1 MQERLLETAKKYFK
15 PEFLN
20 RVDDVIV
27 FRRLEKE
34 DLLAIVDLE
43 IRAVAGRLKSREL
56 VLKVDDEVRDFLIGK
71 GFEPEYGARPL
82 RRAVER
88 YLEDPL
94 AEELLKGYFSGASA
108 VTVKVDNQ
116 KLLFFPETA
125 GEPEKRSPR
134 RKSRAKEV

>member
-1 MQERLLETAKKYFK
+1 METAKKYFK

-20 RVDDVIV
+20 RVDDVII
-27 FRRLEKE
+27 FRRLERA

-43 IRAVAGRLKSREL
+43 IRAVAERLKNRGITL
-56 VLKVDDEVRDFLIGK
+56 AVDDEVRDFLITR

-94 AEELLKGYFSGASA
+94 AEDLLKGYFANA
-108 VTVKVDNQ
+108 DHVTAKVDNQ
-116 KLLFFPETA
+116 KLLFFPEN
-125 GEPEKRSPR
+125 
-134 RKSRAKEV
+134 SRASAGRRRSTRGGGKAAPAPEQ